1 MMPKRFWIVLG
12 AIVVIV
18 LIGLVTFYYLDPSR
32 AVVSGSILKVRE
44 QPVDEN
50 SCLVVVDFRFINSS
64 TSVVQVR
71 SVAVSIDDPSGKPV
85 QGEPL
90 SEMDAKRL
98 MDYYPMLG
106 QKFNET
112 LLMKTKIEPHQS
124 MDRMVAAR
132 FAIPDSQ
139 FNARKNLK
147 VEIEDWGGPVS
158 VIEQVVGKK

>member
-12 AIVVIV
+12 VVVAVV
-18 LIGLVTFYYLDPSR
+18 LIGFVTFYYLDPSR
-32 AVVSGSILKVRE
+32 AVVTGSILKVRV
-44 QPVDEN
+44 QPVDES

-64 TSVVQVR
+64 TSVVVVR
-71 SVAVSIDDPSGKPV
+71 SVAMEIEDQSGKPV

-98 MDYYPMLG
+98 MDYYPLLG
-106 QKFNET
+106 QKYNET
-112 LLMKTKIEPHQS
+112 LLMKTKIEPRQS

-139 FNARKNLK
+139 FNARKQLK